1 MTERSK
7 PEPKRRRISREFESF
22 MKEISEEMDVSG
34 AGEPEAMLPSSGT
47 SEQAEIIGDDE
58 NTIRIWPDLTDRI
71 IEEMR

>member
-22 MKEISEEMDVSG
+22 MKEISEEMDVSD
-34 AGEPEAMLPSSGT
+34 AGESEAALPASGT
-47 SEQAEIIGDDE
+47 SEQADIIGDDHK
-58 NTIRIWPDLTDRI
+58 TIRIWPDLGDRI

>member
-22 MKEISEEMDVSG
+22 MKEISEEMDMSG
-34 AGEPEAMLPSSGT
+34 SDEPEATLPSSGT

-58 NTIRIWPDLTDRI
+58 KTIRIWPDLADRI
-71 IEEMR
+71 LEEMR